1 MSTATWFRHRR
12 ERPDAVARLFCFP
25 YAGGSAL
32 AYRSWGAF
40 APPELEICPVQLPG
54 RDERRREP
62 LIARMSDLVNGIADA
77 MEPLLDLP
85 FAFFGHSMGSRVAFE
100 LARTLRDRGLPRP
113 LHLFASGSR
122 APHVPSGAPDLH
134 QMSDAELI
142 EELRRMGGTPDDF
155 LDDPETMAALL
166 PVLRAD
172 FEVLETY
179 AFDGGDRI
187 ACDITAFR
195 GATDPCASREG
206 TDAWADVTSARFAH
220 KTYPGN
226 HFFVVP
232 HGRAILTEAS
242 VRIFRSMA
250 EVAA

>member
-1 MSTATWFRHRR
+1 
-12 ERPDAVARLFCFP
+12 
-25 YAGGSAL
+25 
-32 AYRSWGAF
+32 
-40 APPELEICPVQLPG
+40 
-54 RDERRREP
+54 
-62 LIARMSDLVNGIADA
+62 
-77 MEPLLDLP
+77 
-85 FAFFGHSMGSRVAFE
+85 
-100 LARTLRDRGLPRP
+100 
-113 LHLFASGSR
+113 
-122 APHVPSGAPDLH
+122 
-134 QMSDAELI
+134 MSDAELI